1 MQQLK
6 NKRSLAFLFWL
17 VVVITMLIVMPNLD
31 RLVQEKGQ
39 ISLPEHVESYLGN
52 ELLND
57 ISHEG
62 KSIYSFAFVFH
73 NKNGLTASNH
83 TEIEEVLAYFTENA
97 ETYGITAS
105 LLHTK
110 SEAIANQL
118 ISEDGTTVISQFS
131 IDAKQGTASEVV
143 ERLREPLQDISI
155 ETYVTGAD
163 IVNDDFATMT
173 QEGIKKTEVIAV
185 IFIISILVLIFRSP
199 VVPMISL
206 LTVGISYIVS
216 LSLVTLLVEHFNFP
230 FSTFTQVFL
239 VVILFGVGTDYNIL
253 LFTRFKEELA
263 RTGHV
268 LKAISETYK
277 TAGKTVIYSGI
288 AVLIGFIALYFSQFQ
303 MYKATSGVA
312 IGVFVLLLVLLTLNP
327 FFMGLLGFKLFWPVK
342 KVQEHGDNK
351 LWAVLAKLGF
361 LRPLVAILFVGILS
375 IPFILT
381 YSAELNYNDLVEI
394 DNQYESKQAILVIE
408 EHYEAGMSAPTTL
421 VIQHDEVL
429 TTQQNLQA
437 LDEVAAIIKGTP
449 GVASVYSVTRPE
461 GKRIEDLYIAQQ
473 SSTLEEGLTSAQDGV
488 STIKDGVSTI
498 KDGFSEAQADL
509 EKEQD
514 LSGVQTL
521 IDGTI
526 QLQIGAA
533 SLQNALN
540 KLATGTT
547 SAKAGA
553 NELAVGAS
561 SVESGLAEVVTGFA
575 TLQQNYET
583 IAAGF
588 TQLQPVFIQMEQL
601 ISSSK
606 QGYEAILTSMQA
618 YIQTTPEAA
627 SNEYIQT
634 IIGVAKQAIAELEDL
649 SVQMNGLSAQYE
661 QLISGFA
668 QTNTAFDNAEAGL
681 TQLQHG
687 VTTLGTG
694 ASSLATGLQQTK
706 DGANQIATQSEA
718 FSSGLNELQ
727 AGQTLLQTSLETL
740 QTQMQQL
747 ADGLRKS
754 TDGLGEVYD
763 GLDEANTYLAGLST
777 NETGTFYIPQEV
789 LEGEDFKESLDAYL
803 LANQTATT
811 FNIVLDVNPYTEEAM
826 DIVREVNKRIDGYV
840 ENSVLN
846 EADVYLA
853 GKTMSNADLQ
863 DISQQDF
870 IRSAIIMMAGIS
882 VILFIITRSFLQTI
896 IIDVSLLLATF
907 ASLGLTELLCTKILG
922 YEMLSWNVPFFT
934 YIMIVSLGVDYSIFL
949 MMRYNET
956 KELGRAEIVN
966 ACRQMG
972 GVVLAAAVILG
983 GTFAALIPSG
993 IITLIQVA
1001 IAVLI
1006 GLVLLTVFIMPLFI
1020 PACLG
1025 LAEKGISWLQ
1035 RRKAKIE

>member
-1 MQQLK
+1 MQQLR

-73 NKNGLTASNH
+73 NEEGLTDSNF
-83 TEIEEVLAYFTENA
+83 TEIEEVLTYFMENA

-105 LLHTK
+105 LLHTE

-143 ERLREPLQDISI
+143 KKLREPLQDVSI

-185 IFIISILVLIFRSP
+185 IFIISILVIIFRSP
-199 VVPMISL
+199 VVPIISL

-437 LDEVAAIIKGTP
+437 LDELAAIIKGTP

-488 STIKDGVSTI
+488 STIKDG
-498 KDGFSEAQADL
+498 FSEAQTDL

-521 IDGTI
+521 IDGTT
-526 QLQIGAA
+526 QLQNGAA

-547 SAKAGA
+547 NAKAGA
-553 NELAVGAS
+553 TELASGAS
-561 SVESGLAEVVTGFA
+561 SVESGLAEVATGFA

-588 TQLQPVFIQMEQL
+588 TQLQPAFIQMEQL
-601 ISSSK
+601 INSSK

-627 SNEYIQT
+627 SNEYIET
-634 IIGVAKQAIAELEDL
+634 TIGVAKQAIAELEDL
-649 SVQMNGLSAQYE
+649 SVQMHGLSAQYE

-681 TQLQHG
+681 AQLQHG
-687 VTTLGTG
+687 VATLGTG

-706 DGANQIATQSEA
+706 DGANQIATQSQA
-718 FSSGLNELQ
+718 FSSGLNDLQ

-754 TDGLGEVYD
+754 TNGLGEIYD

-789 LEGEDFKESLDAYL
+789 LKGEDFKASLDAYL

-826 DIVREVNKRIDGYV
+826 DTLREVNKRIDGYV
-840 ENSVLN
+840 ESSALN

-863 DISQQDF
+863 DIAQQDF

-882 VILFIITRSFLQTI
+882 IILFIITRSFLQTM

-907 ASLGLTELLCTKILG
+907 ASLGLTEILCTQMLG
-922 YEMLSWNVPFFT
+922 YDMLSWNVPFFT

-966 ACRQMG
+966 ACQQMG

-1025 LAEKGISWLQ
+1025 LAEKGTSWMQ